1 MEIIMFE
8 RASPPK
14 NSHGPGFQYQ
24 TVDLLGGSH
33 QKILGHIG
41 NLDPLATKQCSIQPE
56 FGQQFS
62 GRETCIW
69 NMYTMFN
76 VGKHAF
82 SQMLNDSF
90 NETCIWLN
98 DFVCG
103 CTQFDTLQLR
113 GNQAVTRENKE
124 DHDKTWDCTCKD
136 GFSPL
141 QNETCSLFPYYTS
154 YICPL

>member
-62 GRETCIW
+62 GRETCI
-69 NMYTMFN
+69 
-76 VGKHAF
+76 
-82 SQMLNDSF
+82 
-90 NETCIWLN
+90 
-98 DFVCG
+98 
-103 CTQFDTLQLR
+103 
-113 GNQAVTRENKE
+113 
-124 DHDKTWDCTCKD
+124 
-136 GFSPL
+136 
-141 QNETCSLFPYYTS
+141 
-154 YICPL
+154 